1 MHYRFSCVSILFL
14 FVFSSLD
21 AFSQSA
27 VDYMDSLKRRADT
40 THAVPEKVRLLL
52 ELTSNTLDRGV
63 AADYAEQAIELAE
76 ESRDERL
83 IATVYLNIGRH
94 FMRNSSLADNLDQAD
109 KDLTQAEKIARDN
122 GMEDLLVQ
130 AYCGFSVVWHNRGD
144 DVKALSFCTQ
154 ALAIA
159 SGIDNDSLKAGVYSA
174 TGDVYMSMNQMLL
187 ALRNYLSELDVAEK
201 NGNDQLMRIAD
212 FDLTRFYSVIGETDK
227 ALDYAMKAYL
237 LDRAHGSIYVSGDL
251 NRLGD
256 LYLQKDQRQLAEKM
270 YMHSMAMADSFHF
283 SEIRVD
289 AYHRMFLLYVQ
300 THQYKRGLA
309 YLFSQP
315 EMLTALRAAGF
326 SFYIDEL
333 MATNYTEQGRY
344 DSAYYYFR
352 RAEPEAVAKWV
363 PENRFEFFTEFGEY
377 FKRTGDLHQ
386 AIAYYNK
393 AYALGAASGQLS
405 MEEKSTDTLEALY
418 EATGNFPAALVCNK
432 RAAIERDSIR
442 TQTQTTE
449 LMKLEVENEGRRQE
463 RLAREAREQ
472 TEHRHN
478 VQYMGFTMGLVV
490 LFVGLVMLGRLSVPV
505 WLIRALVFVTFIFL
519 FEFIIML
526 ADKQIQGWTAEEPWK
541 VLLLKIVLAAGM
553 VPLHHWLEHKVVVYL
568 SHHKHKKRPQGSAK
582 PAPAPA
588 VES

>member
-1 MHYRFSCVSILFL
+1 MHYRFSCVLIFSFSFL
-14 FVFSSLD
+14 FSVNVFSQG
-21 AFSQSA
+21 AP
-27 VDYMDSLKRRADT
+27 DYLDSLKRRADT
-40 THAVPEKVRLLL
+40 THSLAEKERLLL
-52 ELTSNTLDRGV
+52 ELSGNILDRGES
-63 AADYAEQAIELAE
+63 ADYAEQAIELAQ

-83 IATVYLNIGRH
+83 IATVYLAIGRH
-94 FMRNSSLADNLDQAD
+94 FLRNSSLADNLDQAD
-109 KDLTQAEKIARDN
+109 KDFTQVEKIAKDN

-130 AYCGFSVVWHNRGD
+130 AYCSFSDVWHYRGD
-144 DVKALSFCTQ
+144 DVRALSFCTQ

-159 SGIDNDSLKAGVYSA
+159 SGIDNDSAKLRAYSA
-174 TGDVYMSMNQMLL
+174 TGDVYLSMNQMLL

-201 NGNDQLMRIAD
+201 NGNYLLMRSAD

-227 ALDYAMKAYL
+227 ALDYATKAYL
-237 LDRAHGSIYVSGDL
+237 LDRAHGDMYVAGDL

-256 LYLQKDQRQLAEKM
+256 LYLQKDQRALAEKM

-283 SEIRVD
+283 SELRID

-300 THQYKRGLA
+300 AHQYKRGLT

-315 EMLTALRAAGF
+315 EMLTALRGAGF

-352 RAEPEAVAKWV
+352 RAEPEAVTKWV

-377 FKRTGDLHQ
+377 FKRTGDLPQ
-386 AIAYYNK
+386 AIVYYNK
-393 AYALGAASGQLS
+393 AYVLGASSGQLS

-418 EATGNFPAALVCNK
+418 EATGNSPAALVCNK

-442 TQTQTTE
+442 SQTQATE

-463 RLAREAREQ
+463 RLAREAQEQ

-478 VQYMGFTMGLVV
+478 VQYMGLTMGLVV
-490 LFVGLVMLGRLSVPV
+490 LFVGLVMLARLSVPV
-505 WLIRALVFVTFIFL
+505 WLIRALVFVAFLFL

-526 ADKQIQGWTAEEPWK
+526 ADKQIQGWTAEEPWR
-541 VLLLKIVLAAGM
+541 VLLLKIILAAGM
-553 VPLHHWLEHKVVVYL
+553 VPLHHWLEHKVVLYL
-568 SHHKHKKRPQGSAK
+568 SHHKKTPKGAVKSAS
-582 PAPAPA
+582 APAI
-588 VES
+588 ES